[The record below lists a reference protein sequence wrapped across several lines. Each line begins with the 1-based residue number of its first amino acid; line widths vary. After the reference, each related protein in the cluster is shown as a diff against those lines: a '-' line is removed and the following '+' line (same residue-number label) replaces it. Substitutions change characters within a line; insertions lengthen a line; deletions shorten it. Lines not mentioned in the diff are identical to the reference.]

1 MASKS
6 SVLVVGGGAIGLC
19 AAYYLSRNGVA
30 VTVLD
35 KGEPGHGCSLHN
47 AGFVCPSHFVPL
59 AAPGIFSQALRWML
73 NPKSPLYIQPSLDFD
88 LISWAWKFS
97 RACNERVMW
106 RAIPVLR
113 DLLIDSLNLFDELA
127 RLDGQSFEWT
137 KKGLLLLHYTEKG
150 KRSCEREAKLADNV
164 GVEARILDRNQI
176 QELQPHLE
184 FRARGGVHFP
194 GDAHL
199 VPSALTESL
208 ANRLEG
214 EGIQVLHDCEVAGF
228 DTSGNKI
235 AHVKT
240 NRGDLQADE
249 FVLATGAWTPLL
261 LRRLGVKIPLQA
273 GKGYSITI
281 KDPAVKPTIPL
292 ILSERRV
299 AVTPFSDSLRFAG
312 TMEFSG
318 MSLSISKQRVEAI
331 LDAVPLYFQ
340 NIERPRASAAEVW
353 SGLRPVTPD
362 GLPYIGRLRRF
373 PNLVVATGHA
383 MLGIALAAVT
393 GKLVSEIV
401 GQRQPSHPLTLL
413 DPDRYN

>member
-1 MASKS
+1 
-6 SVLVVGGGAIGLC
+6 
-19 AAYYLSRNGVA
+19 
-30 VTVLD
+30 LD

-137 KKGLLLLHYTEKG
+137 KKGLLFLHYSEKG
-150 KRSCEREAKLADNV
+150 KRSCEHEVKLAHEA
-164 GVEARILDRNQI
+164 GVEARLLDRNQL
-176 QELQPHLE
+176 QELQPHIE
-184 FRARGGVHFP
+184 FRAHGGVYFP

-199 VPSALTESL
+199 VPSALTKSL
-208 ANRLEG
+208 TSHLERRG
-214 EGIQVLHDCEVAGF
+214 VQVLHDCEVTGF
-228 DTSGNKI
+228 GTSGNRI
-235 AHVKT
+235 ARVKT

-261 LRRLGVKIPLQA
+261 LRRLGVKMALQA

-281 KDPAVKPTIPL
+281 KDPAVKPAIPF

-318 MSLSISKQRVEAI
+318 MSLSINKQRVEAI
-331 LDAVPLYFQ
+331 LDAIPLYFQ
-340 NIERPRASAAEVW
+340 NIEPPQASAAEIW

-362 GLPYIGRLRRF
+362 GLPYIGRLQRF
-373 PNLVVATGHA
+373 PNLVIATGHA

-401 GQRQPSHPLTLL
+401 VGKQPSHPLTLL
-413 DPDRYN
+413 DPGRYN

>member
-1 MASKS
+1 MSANKN
-6 SVLVVGGGAIGLC
+6 VLVIGGGAVGLF
-19 AAYYLSRNGVA
+19 AAYYLSHSGA
-30 VTVLD
+30 TVTVLD

-113 DLLIDSLNLFDELA
+113 DLLVDSSNLFDELA
-127 RLDGQSFEWT
+127 HLDGQSFEWT
-137 KKGLLLLHYTEKG
+137 KNGLLFLHRTEKG
-150 KRSCEREAKLADNV
+150 KRSCEYEVELAHEA
-164 GVEARILDRNQI
+164 GVEARLLDKNQV
-176 QELQPHLE
+176 QELQPHIE
-184 FRARGGVHFP
+184 FRARGGVYFP

-199 VPSALTESL
+199 VPSALTKSL
-208 ANRLEG
+208 TRHLEHG
-214 EGIQVLHDCEVAGF
+214 GVQVLHDCEVTGF
-228 DTSGNKI
+228 DTSGNRI
-235 AHVKT
+235 AQVRT
-240 NRGDLQADE
+240 NHGDMQADE

-261 LRRLGVKIPLQA
+261 LRRLGVKMPLQA
-273 GKGYSITI
+273 GKGYSITV
-281 KDPAVKPTIPL
+281 KDPPVKPTIPL

-312 TMEFSG
+312 TIEFTG
-318 MSLSISKQRVEAI
+318 IDLSINKQRVEGI
-331 LDAVPLYFQ
+331 LDAIPLYFQ
-340 NIERPRASAAEVW
+340 NIERPRASTAEVW

-362 GLPYIGRLRRF
+362 GLPYIGRLQRL
-373 PNLVVATGHA
+373 PNLLVATGHA

-393 GKLVSEIV
+393 GKLVSEIAME
-401 GQRQPSHPLTLL
+401 RQPSHPLTLL

>member
-6 SVLVVGGGAIGLC
+6 SVVIIGGGVIGLC
-19 AAYYLSRNGVA
+19 AAYYLSRDGVA
-30 VTVLD
+30 VTVVD

-59 AAPGIFSQALRWML
+59 AAPGIFSQALMWML
-73 NPKSPLYIQPSLDFD
+73 NPKSPLYIRPSLDFD
-88 LISWAWKFS
+88 LISWAWRFS

-137 KKGLLLLHYTEKG
+137 KKGLLFLYYTEKG
-150 KRSCEREAKLADNV
+150 KRSCEHEVELAHEA
-164 GVEARILDRNQI
+164 GVEARLLDKNQI
-176 QELQPHLE
+176 QELQPQIE
-184 FRARGGVHFP
+184 FRARGGVYFP

-199 VPSALTESL
+199 VPSALTKSL
-208 ANRLEG
+208 ASRLER
-214 EGIQVLHDCEVAGF
+214 EGVQVHHDCEARGF
-228 DTSGNKI
+228 DTSGNRI
-235 AHVKT
+235 ARVKT
-240 NRGDLQADE
+240 NHGDLQADE

-261 LRRLGVKIPLQA
+261 LRRLAVKMALQA

-281 KDPAVKPTIPL
+281 KDPTVRPTIPF

-318 MSLSISKQRVEAI
+318 MSFSINKQRVEAI

-340 NIERPRASAAEVW
+340 NIERPRASAAEIW

-401 GQRQPSHPLTLL
+401 VERQPSHPLTLL

>member
-6 SVLVVGGGAIGLC
+6 TVVVVGGGAIGLC
-19 AAYYLSRNGVA
+19 AAYYLSQNGVA
-30 VTVLD
+30 VTVVE

-59 AAPGIFSQALRWML
+59 AAPGVFSQALKWML
-73 NPKSPLYIQPSLDFD
+73 NPKSPLYIQPSVDFD

-97 RACNERVMW
+97 RACNEHVMW

-113 DLLIDSLNLFDELA
+113 DLLIDSSNLFDELA
-127 RLDGQSFEWT
+127 RLDEQNFEWT
-137 KKGLLLLHYTEKG
+137 KKGLLFLHYTEKG
-150 KRSCEREAKLADNV
+150 KRSCEHEAELAHEA
-164 GVEARILDRNQI
+164 GVEARLLDEDQI
-176 QELQPHLE
+176 QELQPHIE
-184 FRARGGVHFP
+184 FRARGGVYFP

-199 VPSALTESL
+199 VPSALTKSL
-208 ANRLEG
+208 TRHLELG
-214 EGIQVLHDCEVAGF
+214 GVQVLHDCEVTGF
-228 DTSGNKI
+228 ETSGNRI
-235 AHVKT
+235 GRVKT
-240 NRGDLQADE
+240 NHGDLQADE

-261 LRRLGVKIPLQA
+261 LRSLGVKMALQA

-281 KDPAVKPTIPL
+281 KDPDVKPTIPF

-299 AVTPFSDSLRFAG
+299 AVTPFSDSLRYAG
-312 TMEFSG
+312 TMELAG

-331 LDAVPLYFQ
+331 LDAIPLYFR
-340 NIERPRASAAEVW
+340 NIERPRASSAEVW

-362 GLPYIGRLRRF
+362 GLPYIGRLQRF

-401 GQRQPSHPLTLL
+401 VGKQPSHPLALL
-413 DPDRYN
+413 NPDRYS